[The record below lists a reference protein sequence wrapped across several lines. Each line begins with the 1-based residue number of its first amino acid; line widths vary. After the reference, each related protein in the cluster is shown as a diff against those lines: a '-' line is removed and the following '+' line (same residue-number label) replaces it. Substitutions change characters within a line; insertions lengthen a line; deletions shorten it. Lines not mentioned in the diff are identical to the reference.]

1 MRETDGAGPGALD
14 KGTGQEEE
22 GRPGCPPLLPGQRLR
37 RTLPEC
43 LECPAQ
49 RPALPA
55 VPLTP
60 HLGVAQGR
68 GFYILIDTPQLPHN
82 PAPAPCHCLGAS
94 YHILLQDN
102 CNIDIQRTRAL
113 ADCGLTRS
121 QTGLGFLSR
130 GHGQLLVEKLGPSIS
145 EQERARNPAP
155 F

>member
-14 KGTGQEEE
+14 KGTGEDEE
-22 GRPGCPPLLPGQRLR
+22 GRPGCPPLAAWTTAEKDPPCASRV
-37 RTLPEC
+37 
-43 LECPAQ
+43 PAQ

-82 PAPAPCHCLGAS
+82 PAPAPCHCLGAK

-102 CNIDIQRTRAL
+102 CNIDIQRTWAL